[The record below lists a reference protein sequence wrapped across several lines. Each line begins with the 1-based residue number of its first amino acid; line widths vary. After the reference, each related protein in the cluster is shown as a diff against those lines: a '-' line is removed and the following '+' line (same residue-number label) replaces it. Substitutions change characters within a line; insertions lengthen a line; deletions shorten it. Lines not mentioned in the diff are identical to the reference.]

1 MSFPKNFT
9 WGAATASFQIEGGYD
24 TRGKCI
30 WDMMCE
36 KSGAVAFGHDG
47 KTACDHYNRFREDVA
62 LMKQL
67 GIKAYRFSL
76 SWPRLIPDGLGKINP
91 DGVRFYNEL
100 IDELLK
106 NGIEPYITLF
116 HWDYPLS
123 LYEKGGW
130 LNPESPEW
138 FAEYTKIAVELFSD
152 RVKYWFTLNE
162 TQCFISVGHANGE
175 HAPGLKMSEYEVML
189 CAHHAHLA
197 HGRAVQTIRK
207 YSKQTPQI
215 GFAPVGDVKVP
226 ATDSPEDIRAAYEEM
241 FRPINPHYWGNAIW
255 IEPVMTGKYPDE
267 ISEYYEKNGIKI
279 TDEDMKI
286 IGQPIDFLGMNIYSG
301 ARVSASG
308 KPVAPKV
315 GFDQT
320 AIGWE
325 IVPESLYWGPK
336 FYWERYKKPIF
347 ITENG
352 MANVDL
358 VSADGK
364 VHDPQRIEY
373 LRRYLKNLRRAS
385 EEGAEILGYFQW
397 SLMDNFEWAEGY
409 QKRFGLIYIDYETK
423 QRIPK
428 DSFEWYSDTIAKNGE
443 NL

>member
-36 KSGAVAFGHDG
+36 KQGAVAFGHDG

-76 SWPRLIPDGLGKINP
+76 SWPRLIPNGLGEPNP

-106 NGIEPYITLF
+106 NDIEPYITLF
-116 HWDYPLS
+116 HWDYPLA

-207 YSKQTPQI
+207 YSKQAPQI

-226 ATDSPEDIRAAYEEM
+226 ATNSPEDIQAAYDEM

-267 ISEYYEKNGIKI
+267 ILEYYKKNGIEI
-279 TDEDMKI
+279 TDEDMRI

-301 ARVSASG
+301 VRIGANG

-409 QKRFGLIYIDYETK
+409 QKRFGLIYIDYETLR
-423 QRIPK
+423 RIPK
-428 DSFEWYSDTIAKNGE
+428 DSFEWYSDTITRNGE